1 MFDVVVVVLF
11 VSVGNC
17 SDVGHVCIIKDL
29 FLRCLGF
36 QHICATW
43 QPLKFFILYLH
54 FLLTLSSLS
63 LTRARARAKEK

>member
-17 SDVGHVCIIKDL
+17 SVGNVCIIKDL

-43 QPLKFFILYLH
+43 QPLKFFILYLY
-54 FLLTLSSLS
+54 FVLTLSSLS